1 MTKKKNK
8 FLTFCFS
15 LIPGAGEMYMG
26 FMKMGLSLMGA
37 FVGICAAATLFEL
50 GPIMFVAIIAWFYSF
65 FHVHNL
71 AGMPDEEFYAL
82 EDEYLFH
89 LMGKDAYRE
98 DWIRRY
104 RKLIAAVLILMG
116 VVLLWN
122 SIYSMIRPYIPE
134 GLSWFLNDIRYTLP
148 NIILGIAVI
157 IGGVLLIRGK
167 KRELYE
173 EEAGQNG
180 EGR

>member
-37 FVGICAAATLFEL
+37 FVGICAASMLFEL

-71 AGMPDEEFYAL
+71 AGMPDEEFYAV
-82 EDEYLFH
+82 EDDYLFH
-89 LMGKDAYRE
+89 LLDEGENRVAWVK
-98 DWIRRY
+98 RY
-104 RKLIAAVLILMG
+104 RKLIAVVLILLG
-116 VVLLWN
+116 IILLWN
-122 SIYSMIRPYIPE
+122 SIYSVIMPYIPDKIAWY
-134 GLSWFLNDIRYTLP
+134 LMDIRYTLP
-148 NIILGIAVI
+148 NVVLAIAVI
-157 IGGVLLIRGK
+157 VAGVLLIRGK
-167 KRELYE
+167 KKELYE
-173 EEAGQNG
+173 EEAGQSG

>member
-8 FLTFCFS
+8 LFTFCFS

-26 FMKMGLSLMGA
+26 FMKMGLSIMGA
-37 FVGICAAATLFEL
+37 FIGICAAATLFEL

-71 AGMPDEEFYAL
+71 AGMPDEEFYAV
-82 EDEYLFH
+82 EDDYLFH
-89 LMGKDAYRE
+89 LLDEEQRSA
-98 DWIRRY
+98 DFIRRY
-104 RKLIAAVLILMG
+104 RRLIAIVLIIMG

-122 SIYSMIRPYIPE
+122 SIYSMIIPYIPNYLVRL
-134 GLSWFLNDIRYTLP
+134 LSEIRYTLP
-148 NIILGIAVI
+148 NVVLAIAVI
-157 IGGVLLIRGK
+157 VAGVLLIRGK
-167 KRELYE
+167 KKELYE
-173 EEAGQNG
+173 EEAGQNE